1 MICAFPAY
9 AFKKLFMLGTSTGV
23 NLWPTNGW
31 SLHAVS
37 ATRVRTRA
45 LESHPIDYAKKGLSC
60 PHFHFR
66 VFPLTSSALG
76 TLPWFVDLGF
86 HSSCFPPR
94 GSWTLKLLHVEV
106 QNPRCEGQNP
116 SYEGPISVW
125 AVNRSPFRK
134 NTAFQIELRAKLV
147 GCGNRPAYF
156 CVNFMRKQWVCTDL
170 MGFVYVPGSNCQLQ
184 GTYHTPGLLKELC
197 PRHPKN
203 QSIVHSVHSV
213 RESMTVHEPQETSA
227 SHKFSLH
234 IMFT

>member
-60 PHFHFR
+60 PHVHFR

-86 HSSCFPPR
+86 HI
-94 GSWTLKLLHVEV
+94 GSGAD
-106 QNPRCEGQNP
+106 N
-116 SYEGPISVW
+116 
-125 AVNRSPFRK
+125 
-134 NTAFQIELRAKLV
+134 
-147 GCGNRPAYF
+147 
-156 CVNFMRKQWVCTDL
+156 
-170 MGFVYVPGSNCQLQ
+170 
-184 GTYHTPGLLKELC
+184 
-197 PRHPKN
+197 
-203 QSIVHSVHSV
+203 
-213 RESMTVHEPQETSA
+213 TSA
-227 SHKFSLH
+227 PGAAAREP
-234 IMFT
+234 